1 MEEKKEEV
9 KQEGEFKV
17 KKKPGR
23 PKKLTSN
30 KKETPKIEFKKEED
44 AVQESKTEE
53 TLLQPDEKKEEQ
65 NVGLQEV
72 GSTHKEESV
81 TKEIKE
87 EVTPIA
93 EITEDEQKEVKD
105 TEKKLEEAI
114 RDEKVL
120 GKKLPENI
128 EKLVSFMEETGGD
141 INDYVRLNADYSNVD
156 EDTLLKEYYKNT
168 KPHLDSSEID
178 FIMEENFKVDE
189 DYDEERDQRRKKLA
203 KKEEVAKAKNFL
215 EDLKTKYYDEIKSR
229 PTVNNE
235 MSKASEFFNRY
246 NKEQEIAKKRHEDFK
261 NSTNKMFSEEF
272 KGFDFSVGEKKFR
285 YSVNNPSDVA
295 EAQSDISNVVKK
307 FLNDKG
313 EVIDVKGYHKA
324 MYAARNADTIAQ
336 HFYEQGKADAV
347 KDVVAKSK
355 NINKDV
361 RQTSTPDDI
370 YLNGFKVK
378 AVSGVNSSKLKIKKK

>member
-72 GSTHKEESV
+72 GSTHKEESA

-87 EVTPIA
+87 EVIPIA

-361 RQTSTPDDI
+361 RQTSTPNDI

>member
-9 KQEGEFKV
+9 KQEGEFKM

-23 PKKLTSN
+23 PKKLAS
-30 KKETPKIEFKKEED
+30 KKQDTPKIEFKKEED
-44 AVQESKTEE
+44 AVQESKSEE
-53 TLLQPDEKKEEQ
+53 TVLQSNEKEKEQDVE
-65 NVGLQEV
+65 LQEV
-72 GSTHKEESV
+72 GSTHEEKSV
-81 TKEIKE
+81 TEKAE
-87 EVTPIA
+87 EKLTPIA
-93 EITEDEQKEVKD
+93 EITEEEEKEVVAAKKD
-105 TEKKLEEAI
+105 LQEAI
-114 RDEKVL
+114 RDEKVS
-120 GKKLPENI
+120 GKELPENI
-128 EKLVSFMEETGGD
+128 EKLVSFMDETGGD

-168 KPHLDSSEID
+168 KPHLDNSEID

-246 NKEQEIAKKRHEDFK
+246 TKEQEVAKKRHEEFK
-261 NSTNKMFSEEF
+261 NTTNKMFSEEF
-272 KGFDFSVGEKKFR
+272 KGFDFAVGEKKFR
-285 YSVNNPSDVA
+285 YSVNNPNDVA

-313 EVIDVKGYHKA
+313 EVVDVKGYHKA

-355 NINKDV
+355 NISKDI
-361 RQTSTPDDI
+361 RQTNNPDNL
-370 YLNGFKVK
+370 YLNGLKVK

>member
-128 EKLVSFMEETGGD
+128 E
-141 INDYVRLNADYSNVD
+141 
-156 EDTLLKEYYKNT
+156 
-168 KPHLDSSEID
+168 
-178 FIMEENFKVDE
+178 
-189 DYDEERDQRRKKLA
+189 
-203 KKEEVAKAKNFL
+203 
-215 EDLKTKYYDEIKSR
+215 
-229 PTVNNE
+229 
-235 MSKASEFFNRY
+235 
-246 NKEQEIAKKRHEDFK
+246 
-261 NSTNKMFSEEF
+261 
-272 KGFDFSVGEKKFR
+272 
-285 YSVNNPSDVA
+285 
-295 EAQSDISNVVKK
+295 
-307 FLNDKG
+307 
-313 EVIDVKGYHKA
+313 
-324 MYAARNADTIAQ
+324 
-336 HFYEQGKADAV
+336 
-347 KDVVAKSK
+347 
-355 NINKDV
+355 
-361 RQTSTPDDI
+361 
-370 YLNGFKVK
+370 
-378 AVSGVNSSKLKIKKK
+378 